1 MKTLEKKYSR
11 TERVVAKGRFSALN
25 YFKTVLIALI
35 LGGITAVVWA
45 FKDKIEAVF
54 TKSEPAVYLTDEVMR
69 YVLLAVAIVVV
80 ISFVIESIRYG
91 SKELV
96 LTPDKL
102 AYREG
107 VFSIHSTT
115 VQLSEIKMVE
125 TKQNV
130 FQRMLGFGTLLI
142 VSDAQQPYE
151 VKNVRSPE
159 RLSRKIMQQASRNR
173 RAGRPVGVQPNVRFS
188 GYMR

>member
-11 TERVVAKGRFSALN
+11 SERVVAKGRFSSLN

-54 TKSEPAVYLTDEVMR
+54 TKSEPAMYLTDEVMR

-80 ISFVIESIRYG
+80 ISFVIESIRFG

-130 FQRMLGFGTLLI
+130 FQRLLGFGTLLI

-173 RAGRPVGVQPNVRFS
+173 RSGRSMGVQPNVRFS